1 MLDKANYAGGLFFN
15 LSKNHCAPDSTAHF
29 QIMSEYCGPLIKDS
43 VFSSVLSSME
53 ILTAE
58 GFQLYNVKL
67 IK

>member
-1 MLDKANYAGGLFFN
+1 MLDKTNFFFFK
-15 LSKNHCAPDSTAHF
+15 SYCAPDSTAHF
-29 QIMSEYCGPLIKDS
+29 QIMSEYCGPLMKDS
-43 VFSSVLSSME
+43 MFHSVFRSGLSSME